1 MSIPSSSMWHIVICR
16 KDVEH
21 LIKQVELTKFFFL
34 YIYFSL
40 KCQLSLKKLNN
51 RNTNLGWNTQHES
64 LHLYEMHKKGRKK
77 KLKLLVFSTYIL
89 TFLHTFKYTGV
100 TLRPFLFRVIR
111 EGFFNSQFK
120 LCNPTKELHIIPVN
134 IAKPCKVLKC
144 VLHFCKSF

>member
-1 MSIPSSSMWHIVICR
+1 
-16 KDVEH
+16 
-21 LIKQVELTKFFFL
+21 
-34 YIYFSL
+34 
-40 KCQLSLKKLNN
+40 
-51 RNTNLGWNTQHES
+51 
-64 LHLYEMHKKGRKK
+64 MHKKGRKK

-111 EGFFNSQFK
+111 EGFFNSHFK

>member
-16 KDVEH
+16 KDVEQ

-64 LHLYEMHKKGRKK
+64 LHLYEMHKKRQKK
-77 KLKLLVFSTYIL
+77 PLKLLVFSTYIL
-89 TFLHTFKYTGV
+89 TFLHTFKYIGV
-100 TLRPFLFRVIR
+100 TLRPFLFRVAR

-120 LCNPTKELHIIPVN
+120 LCILTKELHIIPVN